1 MKISVET
8 RGEQRGW
15 IAEITGK
22 DPKYKLAREFMGE
35 RDYSQADQHTGEGAI
50 TTAELQEGQLY
61 EINAPHP
68 DGTERYFA
76 TVVEDALQ
84 ELSFREVMERL
95 EAREATSEDHS

>member
-22 DPKYKLAREFMGE
+22 DPKYKFAREFIGN
-35 RDYSQADQHTGEGAI
+35 RDYSQADEFGNGAI
-50 TTAELQEGQLY
+50 TQATLEEGHLY

-68 DGTERYFA
+68 DGVDRHFCTIVNDEI
-76 TVVEDALQ
+76 VELGYR
-84 ELSFREVMERL
+84 ELMERL
-95 EAREATSEDHS
+95 EAREQEG